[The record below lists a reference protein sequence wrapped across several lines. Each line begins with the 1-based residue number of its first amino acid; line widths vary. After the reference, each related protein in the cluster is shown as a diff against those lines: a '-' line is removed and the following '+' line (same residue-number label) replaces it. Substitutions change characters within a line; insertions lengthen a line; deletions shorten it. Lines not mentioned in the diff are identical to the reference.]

1 MNKFLT
7 WFKNL
12 VLPFENPEHPL
23 YYSPTQ
29 EQDDL
34 EDAVRVLFGD
44 NFANHLFN
52 KPMPTTFTYQIPNT
66 IPARQSKYWGHWN
79 KPELKP
85 ARDAAREAA
94 RAAGYY
100 DRHTHY

>member
-23 YYSPTQ
+23 FYSPTQ
-29 EQDDL
+29 EQDNTKV
-34 EDAVRVLFGD
+34 AVRAIFGD
-44 NFANHLFN
+44 DFANYLYGET
-52 KPMPTTFTYQIPNT
+52 MTTPLNYQLPNT
-66 IPARQSKYWGHWN
+66 IRHDVPSMYGHWWV
-79 KPELKP
+79 KSLKP
-85 ARDAAREAA
+85 QREAAREAA